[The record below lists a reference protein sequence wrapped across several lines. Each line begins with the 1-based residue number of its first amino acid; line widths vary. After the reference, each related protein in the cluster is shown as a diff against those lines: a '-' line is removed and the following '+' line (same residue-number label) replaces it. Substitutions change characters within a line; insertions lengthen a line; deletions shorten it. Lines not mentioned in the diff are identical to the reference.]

1 MAEYTTL
8 EQVKI
13 RLKQFHIDS
22 KSDSESS
29 EVVFDHLEENPFWN
43 SLSVKQKP
51 TSEQKECTRKATRK
65 RRFPRILKN
74 FSPWLLILLCM
85 TDRKPVKTSW
95 QAIQRMVCRE
105 HGETGKNCLWV
116 YFHLQK
122 FYNPIEIE
130 GFRRLCVTM
139 LLIPVIRLQAAHF
152 KGGGRCAKNKQL
164 GDMN

>member
-22 KSDSESS
+22 ESS
-29 EVVFDHLEENPFWN
+29 EVVFDHLEENPLLEQLISQAEADIRAKRIYPKSYTEEKIAADMKKFQ
-43 SLSVKQKP
+43 SVVVNLVVYDRSQAGENFMASY
-51 TSEQKECTRKATRK
+51 SE
-65 RRFPRILKN
+65 
-74 FSPWLLILLCM
+74 
-85 TDRKPVKTSW
+85 
-95 QAIQRMVCRE
+95 MVCRE
-105 HGETGKNCLWV
+105 HGETVRICLLV

-152 KGGGRCAKNKQL
+152 KGGGRCANKL
-164 GDMN
+164 GRRYMM